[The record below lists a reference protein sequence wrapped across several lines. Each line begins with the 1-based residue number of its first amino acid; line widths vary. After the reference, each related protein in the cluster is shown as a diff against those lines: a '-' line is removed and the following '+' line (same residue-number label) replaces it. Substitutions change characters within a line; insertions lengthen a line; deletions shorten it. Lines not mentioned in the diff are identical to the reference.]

1 METIDASRF
10 DPKGVTRPCTRLL
23 VYYIVSS
30 LFLGP
35 LFILALIPLLFRY
48 RTMRFVFDDQ
58 GITLKYG
65 AFFQTEK
72 RLNYRRI
79 QDIHL
84 TRGILQR
91 QFGLASVSLF
101 TASGSAGPEMTLEGI
116 PDPDALR
123 DYLYLRSRNSRG
135 DKTGARANAM
145 GIEDEALIL
154 LREIRDSLRAA
165 GSGERSVS

>member
-1 METIDASRF
+1 MAEIDTDCYS
-10 DPKGVTRPCTRLL
+10 PNEITRPGGKLL
-23 VYYIVSS
+23 AYYFFSS
-30 LFLGP
+30 LLLGP
-35 LFILALIPLLFRY
+35 LFFLPLIPLLFRY
-48 RTMRFVFDDQ
+48 KTMRFSFDDQ

-84 TRGILQR
+84 TRGLIQR
-91 QFGLASVSLF
+91 RFGLANVALF

-123 DYLYLRSRNSRG
+123 DYLYVWGR
-135 DKTGARANAM
+135 KAREGVSAAPPPSSTSD
-145 GIEDEALIL
+145 DEVLSL
-154 LREIRDSLRAA
+154 LREIRDSLRDATRE
-165 GSGERSVS
+165 SG